1 MDSPTRWRKFSN
13 LPPGLM
19 MDGLRKSQLLLKA
32 ESKCCD
38 LIGNNLKNPEIQDM
52 RTDYKL

>member
-1 MDSPTRWRKFSN
+1 
-13 LPPGLM
+13 M

-32 ESKCCD
+32 ESKCYD
-38 LIGNNLKNPEIQDM
+38 LIGNNLKNSEIQDM